1 MKAFPFEQHIGLEV
15 FFSNPLGI
23 QGKLRTVPEDFIVK
37 ELFSY
42 PKKEQQGP
50 YTIAEVT
57 SKNWETHTLVRTLA
71 KYLKISRKRIGF
83 AGTKDRRACSTQL
96 MSFFQTSKESLEA
109 VSIKDVEIKN
119 IYYAKKSIRIGEL
132 QGNTFV
138 IQLRALDPAVTKSQI
153 TTLLSSFEQLQGFP
167 NFYGIQRFGVVRPIT
182 HLVGKYII
190 HGQFEQAVMTYIAHP
205 LKDDKQTYDIR
216 KELEK
221 TRDYK
226 QALKEFPIGCNF
238 EKALCNYL
246 VQYPDDFIGALQE
259 LPKNLLTLFVNAYQS
274 YLFNKILSERIRKKF
289 PIHQALQGDII
300 TPLQNVSTTADFV
313 AVTRHNIEKIN
324 TQLQR
329 NKAVITGLL
338 VGSNPLFAEGEMGEL
353 ERRIIKSE
361 QVDYRDF
368 TIPEIPYLSSYGS
381 RRSLVASLRQFSWN
395 LANDDMKEHFQK
407 LELNFT
413 LPKGSYATSFL
424 REIMKAK
431 QATHY

>member
-15 FFSNPLGI
+15 FFSSHKGI

-37 ELFSY
+37 ELFSH
-42 PKKEQQGP
+42 PKEEQQGQF
-50 YTIAEVT
+50 TIAEVT
-57 SKNWETHTLVRTLA
+57 SRNWETHTLVKTLA
-71 KYLKISRKRIGF
+71 KHLRMSQRRIGF

-96 MSFFQTSKESLEA
+96 MSFFQISKESLEA

-119 IYYAKKSIRIGEL
+119 IYYTTKPIRIGVL

-153 TTLLSSFEQLQGFP
+153 ITLMSPFERLQGFP

-182 HLVGKYII
+182 HLVGKFII

-205 LKDDKQTYDIR
+205 LKDDKKTCDIR

-226 QALKEFPIGCNF
+226 QALKEFPKGCNF
-238 EKALCNYL
+238 EKALCSYL
-246 VQYPDDFIGALQE
+246 VQHPDDFIGALQE

-274 YLFNKILSERIRKKF
+274 YLFNKILSERIRKKL
-289 PIHQALQGDII
+289 PIHQAIEGDII
-300 TPLQNVSTTADFV
+300 TPLQNRRTASNFHT
-313 AVTRHNIEKIN
+313 VTSHNIEKIN
-324 TQLQR
+324 TQIQR
-329 NKAVITGLL
+329 KKAAVTGLL
-338 VGSNPLFAEGEMGEL
+338 VGSDPIFAAGAMGEL

-368 TIPEIPYLSSYGS
+368 TIPEIPFLSSHGS
-381 RRSLVASLRQFSWN
+381 RRTLLASLQQFSWN
-395 LANDDMKEHFQK
+395 LTKDEKKDHAQK
-407 LELNFT
+407 LELSFT

-424 REIMKAK
+424 REIMKSP
-431 QATHY
+431 QASTY